1 MPEGSLLPLG
11 PEMEWSDEKP
21 AETIDLYVFAGRD
34 GSFTLYEDENTN
46 YNYEKGRYAAQGL
59 DIDHTVAGKVV
70 KYSGSRVVVK
80 L

>member
-46 YNYEKGRYAAQGL
+46 YNYENVSSTSSLSVRHMRKALTSTIRLQE
-59 DIDHTVAGKVV
+59 
-70 KYSGSRVVVK
+70 R
-80 L
+80 

>member
-46 YNYEKGRYAAQGL
+46 YNYENLNFRL
-59 DIDHTVAGKVV
+59 ICSDNT
-70 KYSGSRVVVK
+70 SC
-80 L
+80 